1 MCLVDEQLIMPVG
14 FGSMESLEELGNLD
28 GCNCSINFGED
39 LALLNKLR
47 VLQVVFMRDRTR
59 DLETKIESLML
70 ALCRLGGNNLQHV
83 RINDFV
89 GAAEFFVDSWCP
101 PPRLLQKCIHGA
113 TYYPRFPK
121 WISSC
126 LCDLTYLDI
135 CSQKME
141 RECFVFL
148 KICQPFVSCILLKQ
162 IPEDGLI
169 ISHGAFQSL
178 THSQFYNVDG
188 PGLVFEGIM

>member
-1 MCLVDEQLIMPVG
+1 MRLVGEQLIMPDG

-47 VLQVVFMRDRTR
+47 VLRVVFMQDGTC

-70 ALCRLGGNNLQHV
+70 ALCRLGGNNLRHV

-101 PPRLLQKCIHGA
+101 LPCLLYKFIHGA

-121 WISSC
+121 WISSY
-126 LCDLTYLDI
+126 LHDLTYLDI
-135 CSQKME
+135 RAQKME
-141 RECFVFL
+141 RECL
-148 KICQPFVSCILLKQ
+148 CILDDFLAIRFLHLAKANSQ
-162 IPEDGLI
+162 RWTHYQSWCIP
-169 ISHGAFQSL
+169 ISDTLAIL
-178 THSQFYNVDG
+178 
-188 PGLVFEGIM
+188 